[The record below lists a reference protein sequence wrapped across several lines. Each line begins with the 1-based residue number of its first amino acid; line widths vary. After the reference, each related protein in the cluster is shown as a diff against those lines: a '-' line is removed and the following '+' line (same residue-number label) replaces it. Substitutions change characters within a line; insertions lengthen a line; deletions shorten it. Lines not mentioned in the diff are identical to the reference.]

1 MRYCFRIKLRIGHR
15 VGFETSDDELELA
28 SCDGE
33 RVTLRPSAD
42 GVHLRDTEWLSV
54 RGESY
59 ETREQAQEAA
69 AIWGTR
75 LRLAF
80 SLLRMGADFG
90 LRAPRGGLTEAGLK
104 MVEESSGRRALNDV
118 HGVTVFECDPPP
130 VFASVSA
137 EGKVGKPVQRFL
149 GLLSAAAETDPT
161 MSAKEELAFDLYS
174 ASFFERS
181 ADARFLML
189 MMALETLIEQEPRGE
204 TVAAHVARLVVA
216 TKEADDIPQ
225 TERESL
231 IGSLRGLEQESVGQA
246 GRRLA
251 ESLGEREYMG
261 EAPRSFFNR
270 CYELRSALVHGH
282 YPRPEAGEV
291 GTRAANLEGF
301 VGDLLGAALLDV
313 ATEA

>member
-1 MRYCFRIKLRIGHR
+1 MSYCFRIKLRVGDR

-28 SCDGE
+28 NGDE
-33 RVTLRPSAD
+33 RVILRPSAD
-42 GVHLRDTEWLSV
+42 GVHLRDADWLSV

-59 ETREQAQEAA
+59 ETPEQAEEAA
-69 AIWGTR
+69 AKWATR

-90 LRAPRGGLTEAGLK
+90 LRAPHGSFTEAGLK
-104 MVEESSGRRALNDV
+104 WVEDSAGRRVLNDV
-118 HGVTVFECDPPP
+118 HGITVFECEPPP
-130 VFASVSA
+130 LFAAISA
-137 EGKVGKPVQRFL
+137 KGKVGKPVQRFL
-149 GLLSAAAETDPT
+149 DLLSAAADTKPT
-161 MSAKEELAFDLYS
+161 MSARDELAFDLYS
-174 ASFFERS
+174 ASFFERT

-204 TVAAHVARLVVA
+204 TVAAHVARLVAA
-216 TKEADDIPQ
+216 TREADDIPS

-251 ESLGEREYMG
+251 DSLGERQYMD
-261 EAPRSFFNR
+261 EAPRPFFMR

-282 YPRPEAGEV
+282 YPRPDPGEV
-291 GTRAANLEGF
+291 GNRAASLEWF
-301 VGDLLGAALLDV
+301 VGDLLGAPLLDT
-313 ATEA
+313 APPG